1 MPNLE
6 QQAVTKWLTE
16 LRPTAGSREWP
27 PPIRAIETEA
37 DNPERLQALGS
48 VLDQLAQ
55 GELQELSTALR
66 DARLCDDLSGVLA
79 QLGAARLMRLL
90 HWLAEIEIPDCH
102 AVIAALVAGDDA
114 TGQALRAAIA
124 AVTRRALLRRVFA
137 PDRIAA
143 LQIACQTAFEET
155 A

>member
-6 QQAVTKWLTE
+6 QHAVTEWLIA
-16 LRPTAGSREWP
+16 LRPAAATGEWP

-48 VLDQLAQ
+48 ILDQLSQ
-55 GELQELSTALR
+55 GELEILSTTLREAPLR
-66 DARLCDDLSGVLA
+66 DDLRAVMA

-90 HWLAEIEIPDCH
+90 HWLAEIDLPGCH
-102 AVIAALVAGDDA
+102 AVIPALIGGDDGNGA
-114 TGQALRAAIA
+114 VLRAAIA
-124 AVTRRALLRRVFA
+124 AVTRPALLRRIFA

-143 LQIACQTAFEET
+143 LQIACET
-155 A
+155 ALEGSA

>member
-6 QQAVTKWLTE
+6 QRAVTEWLTE
-16 LRPTAGSREWP
+16 LRPNAASNEWP
-27 PPIRAIETEA
+27 PLVRAIETET

-48 VLDQLAQ
+48 LLDQLAQ
-55 GELQELSTALR
+55 RDLEDLSAALR
-66 DARLCDDLSGVLA
+66 GAPLRDDLRAILA
-79 QLGAARLMRLL
+79 RLGAARLLRFL

-102 AVIAALVAGDDA
+102 AVISTLVAGDDA
-114 TGQALRAAIA
+114 TSHALRAAIT
-124 AVTRRALLRRVFA
+124 AVTRRALLRRIFA

-143 LQIACQTAFEET
+143 LQIACQTASEET